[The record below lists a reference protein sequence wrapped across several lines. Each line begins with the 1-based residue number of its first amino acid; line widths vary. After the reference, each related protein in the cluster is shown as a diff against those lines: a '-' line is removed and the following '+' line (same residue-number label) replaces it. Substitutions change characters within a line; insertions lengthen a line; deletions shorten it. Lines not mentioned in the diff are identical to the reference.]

1 MLMMEYAGTRLGGLI
16 KRKLLDEEEVSKI
29 TYQILSGLKVIHD
42 NGYIHRDLSTENIL
56 VNK

>member
-1 MLMMEYAGTRLGGLI
+1 MEYAGTRLGGLI